1 MMFAVTSSDCLS
13 PHCFGSRRAI
23 SHCRA
28 LIRIFGA
35 QNKLLGRD
43 HPTRQRLAVVVFG
56 LIRDFEDVLFKEI
69 DAPRAREGVA
79 KLCVKV
85 EEKGGRVLPVNGW
98 GWARNLPRLHAGY

>member
-56 LIRDFEDVLFKEI
+56 LIRDFEDVLFKKI

-79 KLCVKV
+79 KLCVK
-85 EEKGGRVLPVNGW
+85 
-98 GWARNLPRLHAGY
+98 ARNDRSIAAGSSPRAMNTRRDRR